1 MGLALGTNLKF
12 YPSLS
17 KGLKLKV
24 RKFWGLIP
32 TFVEVIRKELVAGWE
47 GGGGLFGPL
56 PILNRLKGSLR
67 EKNNLKESQN
77 KIIHV
82 ETLESAVRVKDKVLK
97 NLKLSHDKFNEKVK
111 ERTFKLRPNAKS
123 TDKLNEKLDRES
135 E

>member
-1 MGLALGTNLKF
+1 MGANS
-12 YPSLS
+12 YVCRSH
-17 KGLKLKV
+17 
-24 RKFWGLIP
+24 
-32 TFVEVIRKELVAGWE
+32 KERTGRR
-47 GGGGLFGPL
+47 GGLFGPL

-123 TDKLNEKLDRES
+123 TDKLNEKVDRES
-135 E
+135 EWKIKN